1 MNKTALKKILD
12 HPDKDEIIAKLILGI
27 SPKDVTDWLSGKY
40 TNVSEA
46 KFVIAE
52 KSIKSFQDN
61 YLDIYTTIKDDFA
74 KTKNA
79 MVNGTESS
87 LELSIQEN
95 SAYKSLVIETVGK
108 ELDIKQKLNNMC
120 SVVETR
126 FSQIFD
132 SLQEDPRNMNTRV
145 DRVLVEYVNAFSSL
159 LEKAY
164 KIINNGPDQ
173 VIQHNIT
180 VQHIDQHIAVFY
192 EVIKKVLA
200 QMDLESSMYFMEL
213 FNEEI
218 NKIQDPANRV
228 IQPVDERLAEVKVL
242 NETMNKKINEQ
253 L

>member
-1 MNKTALKKILD
+1 MNKPAWKKILD
-12 HPDKDEIIAKLILGI
+12 HPDKDEIIAKLVLGV
-27 SPKDVTDWLSGKY
+27 SPKDVNDWLSGKY

-61 YLDIYTTIKDDFA
+61 CLDIYTTIKDDFS
-74 KTKNA
+74 KTKTA
-79 MVNGTESS
+79 MVNGTEES

-95 SAYKSLVIETVGK
+95 SAYKALVIETVGK

-126 FSQIFD
+126 FAQIFD

-145 DRVLVEYVNAFSSL
+145 DRVLVEYVNAFSGL

-173 VIQHNIT
+173 IIQHNIT

-218 NKIQDPANRV
+218 SKIQDPANRP
-228 IQPVDERLAEVKVL
+228 IQPVDERLAEVKIL
-242 NETMNKKINEQ
+242 NETINKRINE
-253 L
+253 